1 VGAIAIG
8 FVRTSSDNGAANVPQ
23 GPSPSVAESR
33 VTIRETSTEPGI
45 AEAIKETESK
55 VTEVV
60 KQTPATTSAPRLRG
74 TFETVRP
81 TGLFNGPS
89 EEAALIRTLA
99 AGTKINISNSRDGW
113 LEVRSMHGTSG
124 FVRQEAAVRISEN
137 QS

>member
-8 FVRTSSDNGAANVPQ
+8 FVRTSFDNGAANVLQ

-81 TGLFNGPS
+81 TGLFNRPS
-89 EEAALIRTLA
+89 EESALIRTLA
-99 AGTKINISNSRDGW
+99 AGTKINVSNSRDGW
-113 LEVRSMHGTSG
+113 LEARSMDGISG
-124 FVRQEAAVRISEN
+124 FVRQQATVKTREDKS
-137 QS
+137 